1 MEMQET
7 LKYHDEKKCFNTKN
21 VDIRAKMFILI
32 IANLSLIF
40 SQNLFEEFILE
51 ISILIFG
58 ILLKQYRFILKI
70 FFWYL
75 IVLLMQYLGGKYLS
89 GMLNV
94 FIVTFAVFIRR
105 LFPCA
110 MLGGVIIGTTRVNE
124 FMAAMNRL
132 HISKKIVIPIAIMFR
147 YFPMIKE
154 EWNAIKDAM
163 KMRGISPSIIGF
175 IKHPAI
181 IIECIYVPILMSAS
195 KISDELT
202 TAAITRGIENPKR
215 RTCMQSIKFTISD
228 FICTSYF
235 CILFILL
242 LVY

>member
-1 MEMQET
+1 MQ
-7 LKYHDEKKCFNTKN
+7 C
-21 VDIRAKMFILI
+21 
-32 IANLSLIF
+32 
-40 SQNLFEEFILE
+40 
-51 ISILIFG
+51 
-58 ILLKQYRFILKI
+58 
-70 FFWYL
+70 
-75 IVLLMQYLGGKYLS
+75 LGGKYLS

-215 RTCMQSIKFTISD
+215 RTCMQNIKLTISD